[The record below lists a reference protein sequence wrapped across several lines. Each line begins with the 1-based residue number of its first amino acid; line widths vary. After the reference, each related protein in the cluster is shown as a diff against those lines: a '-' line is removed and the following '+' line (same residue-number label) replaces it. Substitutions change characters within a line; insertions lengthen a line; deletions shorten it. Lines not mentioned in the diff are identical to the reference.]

1 MEKWYQHELVTSYIS
16 LQDKTVDINILIDG
30 VMIMVRENRKNIFNK
45 FSVE

>member
-1 MEKWYQHELVTSYIS
+1 MEKWYQYELVTSYLS